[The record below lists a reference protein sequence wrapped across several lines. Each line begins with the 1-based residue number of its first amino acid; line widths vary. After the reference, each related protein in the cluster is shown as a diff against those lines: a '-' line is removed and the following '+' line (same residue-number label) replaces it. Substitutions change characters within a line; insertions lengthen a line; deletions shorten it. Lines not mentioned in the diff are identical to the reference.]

1 MTRPLEA
8 GGEAVLLGL
17 QPKPDK
23 ALEQAGAPSLAAP
36 GYLHSENTL
45 NIARN
50 LQGHFAEQLHSRR
63 LWVTSR
69 QCVVKPRVSAC
80 LRESQSF
87 LGLSG
92 ALGKK
97 KVEDVQE
104 RTSIFLSCAVRSDCL
119 MFSVK
124 WKKNHQHVVHICGRQ
139 WSVK

>member
-1 MTRPLEA
+1 MTRP
-8 GGEAVLLGL
+8 VLLGL

-36 GYLHSENTL
+36 GYFHSENTL

-50 LQGHFAEQLHSRR
+50 LRGHFAEQLHSRR

-69 QCVVKPRVSAC
+69 QCVVKPRESAC
-80 LRESQSF
+80 LRESPSF

-97 KVEDVQE
+97 TVEGIQE
-104 RTSIFLSCAVRSDCL
+104 RTSIFFSCAVRSDCL

-124 WKKNHQHVVHICGRQ
+124 
-139 WSVK
+139 